1 MHVYQVVIYKLVQH
15 YAHITF
21 QKQLCMHATWRHVS
35 VAATTNVRE
44 DNPTECD
51 INKLCVEGAAK

>member
-1 MHVYQVVIYKLVQH
+1 VHVYIYKLVQH

-21 QKQLCMHATWRHVS
+21 QKQLCMHATWLHVS
-35 VAATTNVRE
+35 VAATTNVGE